1 MKACYIDLKLEILG
15 SLFALFQSF
24 LSNRFQRLLLNDQ
37 SLSWSSVQAGVPQ
50 GSLLVSLLDIYIKDL
65 PDNLE
70 LLVKLFADDTFLFS
84 TVRNPL
90 SARTLNDDLNK
101 IQTTWNHLL
110 NYLQMT
116 PPCFSMFTICYLLE
130 C

>member
-1 MKACYIDLKLEILG
+1 MKTCYIDLKLGILG
-15 SLFALFQSF
+15 SLLALFQSF
-24 LSNRFQRLLLNDQ
+24 LSNRFQRVLLNDQ

-84 TVRNPL
+84 TVHNPL
-90 SARTLNDDLNK
+90 SRMLNDDLNK

-110 NYLQMT
+110 NYFQMT
-116 PPCFSMFTICYLLE
+116 ISCFPLFTICYLLE